1 MNPTE
6 LERVGKEFLKSY
18 KQKTESMIKDIK
30 SNIQS
35 SQKDDQQ
42 KQRSKKEQNATK
54 KELTVRLIRI
64 LMLHF
69 TTFIEVI
76 KVGQFGN

>member
-1 MNPTE
+1 
-6 LERVGKEFLKSY
+6 
-18 KQKTESMIKDIK
+18 MIKDIK

-35 SQKDDQQ
+35 LAKDESS
-42 KQRSKKEQNATK
+42 KSRSKKEGNATK

-69 TTFIEVI
+69 TTFIEVV
-76 KVGQFGN
+76 KVG

>member
-1 MNPTE
+1 
-6 LERVGKEFLKSY
+6 
-18 KQKTESMIKDIK
+18 MIKDIK

-35 SQKDDQQ
+35 SVKEDSS
-42 KQRSKKEQNATK
+42 KSRGGSKKENTATK

-69 TTFIEVI
+69 TTFIEVV
-76 KVGQFGN
+76 KVGKFGD